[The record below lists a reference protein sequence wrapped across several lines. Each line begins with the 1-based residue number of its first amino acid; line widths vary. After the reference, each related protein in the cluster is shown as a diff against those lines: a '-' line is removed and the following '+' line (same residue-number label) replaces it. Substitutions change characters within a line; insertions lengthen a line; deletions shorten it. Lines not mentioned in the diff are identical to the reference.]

1 MEIDLASNQEDIQS
15 VNWRASSN
23 LVLAIDSSDQL
34 GSKIT
39 ETNTQG
45 LKKIGQNFIAKT
57 RARHTREEG
66 NEF

>member
-45 LKKIGQNFIAKT
+45 LKNLGRIL
-57 RARHTREEG
+57 
-66 NEF
+66 